1 MAFGL
6 GGLPESYGEPKGR
19 LWRYDPDGS
28 LHEMASGFVCGNGV
42 DWSPDNKTCKLYV
55 SNVGIVLMDEVYLN
69 DSVGQK
75 SFAFDFDL
83 DTGNISNRR
92 LLVDMRGTGG
102 EPDGLVVEYEI
113 PVDAFK
119 IYTDKSKYRWQY
131 LDGRIRIQPS

>member
-28 LHEMASGFVCGNGV
+28 LHEMASGLVCGNGV
-42 DWSPDNKTCKLYV
+42 DWSADNKICKLYIF
-55 SNVGIVLMDEVYLN
+55 NVGIVLMDEVYMN

-75 SFAFDFDL
+75 SYAFNFDL

-102 EPDGLVVEYEI
+102 EPDGLVVEYETS
-113 PVDAFK
+113 VDPLKA
-119 IYTDKSKYRWQY
+119 
-131 LDGRIRIQPS
+131 